1 MNTLSPSGRWLVTLG
16 QFSILLHKRSVL
28 VFCGLAILLFALIV
42 VAMAYGSSIVSPA
55 GVIAVLMGEG
65 AAQEQLIVTRL
76 RLPRALATLFCGAAL
91 GGAGCL
97 VQTLARNRLATP
109 ESLGQDSGAALIMT
123 VYIIVASTQQL
134 GPWWLASIGA
144 VLVGGLLLLL
154 AGGIGMNGYR
164 VLIVGIGLAALMRSL
179 TELLMSTT
187 NVQHLSVIYNWTLG
201 SFNGQDLGITL
212 PASIAL
218 LVLLPF
224 VLVSGR
230 QLALMQFSENVSASL
245 GLNNERARTLVFF
258 LAIFLASLGVGI
270 GGPIPFIA
278 LAAPIL
284 ASRLSGPNTVPV
296 LCSAL
301 VGAALVLLADTAG
314 RTLASPGEI
323 PAGVLSSLLGG
334 PFLLWVLF
342 SEKN

>member
-1 MNTLSPSGRWLVTLG
+1 MLR
-16 QFSILLHKRSVL
+16 QRSVL
-28 VFCGLAILLFALIV
+28 VFLLLSLLLAALIV
-42 VAMAYGSSIVSPA
+42 FSITAGSSILTLQSTFMA
-55 GVIAVLMGEG
+55 LFGEG
-65 AAQEQLIVTRL
+65 SRQELLIVQRL
-76 RLPRALATLFCGAAL
+76 RLPRVIATIFCGAAL

-109 ESLGQDSGAALIMT
+109 ESLGQDSGATFIMT
-123 VYIIVASTQQL
+123 VFIIVAASQVL
-134 GPWWLASIGA
+134 GPWWLASVGA
-144 VLVGGLLLLL
+144 VLTGALLILL

-164 VLIVGIGLAALMRSL
+164 VLIVGIGVSALMRSL

-187 NVQHLSVIYNWTLG
+187 NIEHASVIYNWTLG
-201 SFNGQDLGITL
+201 SFNGQDLTITL

-218 LVLLPF
+218 LILLPF
-224 VLVSGR
+224 ILLAGR
-230 QLALMQFSENVSASL
+230 QLALMQFSPEVTAGL
-245 GLNNERARTLVFF
+245 GMDNSRARTLVFF
-258 LAIFLASLGVGI
+258 LGIFLASLGVGI

-278 LAAPIL
+278 LAAPII
-284 ASRLSGPNTVPV
+284 AKRLSGPNTVPV

-301 VGAALVLLADTAG
+301 VGACLVLLADTMG
-314 RTLASPGEI
+314 RTIASPAEI